1 MLLWRMQ
8 TLNRDTAVIESC
20 VEFACSVIRCSSCLS
35 LLRSGPISL
44 LSAWIECS
52 IYTQQV
58 KGSLKRR
65 LTLFNQ
71 CLSCCTRCPFC
82 RSAVLFSS
90 FSTSPRERGVITA
103 RHRLDVTG
111 WRRQAYQKMSTFT
124 AGETKTE
131 LFNSYSYK
139 MTSLTAPILLRLS
152 VEVYLFGKSIKLQKS
167 EWNIMLIVHTN
178 Y

>member
-1 MLLWRMQ
+1 MQ
-8 TLNRDTAVIESC
+8 TLNRDTAVMESC
-20 VEFACSVIRCSSCLS
+20 VGFACSVIRCSSCLP

-44 LSAWIECS
+44 LSAWIESS

-71 CLSCCTRCPFC
+71 RSSCCARCPFC

-90 FSTSPRERGVITA
+90 FSTSPHERGVETA
-103 RHRLDVTG
+103 RHRLDVIG
-111 WRRQAYQKMSTFT
+111 WRRQAHQKMSTFT
-124 AGETKTE
+124 ARETKTE
-131 LFNSYSYK
+131 LFNCYSYK
-139 MTSLTAPILLRLS
+139 MTSLPAAKLLRLS
-152 VEVYLFGKSIKLQKS
+152 FEVHSFRKSIKLQKN
-167 EWNIMLIVHTN
+167 EWNVMLIAHTN